1 MDFPVLLRNF
11 DEFFIKESSV
21 SKENGEEFMGKV
33 TIQSMAKELGL
44 SRNTVAM
51 ALKNDPKVA
60 AVTRERVLRIAK
72 KSGYLGETKYEEAI
86 QTRQE
91 RHYNILVLRTRDA
104 AVYWDRVVSGIS
116 EEASLK
122 NCQTR
127 VAVVTE
133 REEKEGILPLDLDE
147 KIDAIFCIK
156 MLLPEYMQ
164 KLANLGYCIFQL
176 DHYCNMEQPPMGDI
190 VRVDGARPVSLLTA
204 HLIEQGMTRIGF
216 LSEHSSTYESMH
228 DRYVG
233 FLTAMK
239 QAGIPLEADLVRP
252 DMESDR
258 FYYPENF
265 DEIVASYDTLPEA
278 IVCGNDMI
286 AKRLTESFRKIGM
299 RVPEDVALTGFDD
312 DEDRMLYPFLSTVHV
327 DTKWLGRR
335 MVHEFL
341 WRKEHPEAAKERI
354 LVSGEVVMR
363 RSSCKHS

>member
-1 MDFPVLLRNF
+1 
-11 DEFFIKESSV
+11 
-21 SKENGEEFMGKV
+21 MGKV

-51 ALKNDPKVA
+51 ALKDDPKVA
-60 AVTRERVLRIAK
+60 PVTRERVLRMAK
-72 KSGYLGETKYEEAI
+72 RNGYLGENVYVEEVRAP
-86 QTRQE
+86 QE
-91 RHYNILVLRTRDA
+91 KHYNIMVLRTRDA

-116 EEASLK
+116 EEASLN

-133 REEKEGILPLDLDE
+133 REEENGILPLGLNE
-147 KIDAIFCIK
+147 NIDAIFCIK
-156 MLLPEYMQ
+156 MLPPEYMQ
-164 KLANLGYCIFQL
+164 KLVNLGYRIFQL
-176 DHYCNMEQPPMGDI
+176 DHYCGIEQRPMGDI
-190 VRVDGARPVSLLTA
+190 VRVDGVQPVSLLTS
-204 HLIEQGMTRIGF
+204 HLIGQGMTRIGF

-233 FLTAMK
+233 FLAAME
-239 QAGIPLEADLVRP
+239 QAGIPLEEELVRP
-252 DMESDR
+252 NMESDH

-265 DEIVASYDTLPEA
+265 DKIVASYDTLPEA

-286 AKRLTESFRKIGM
+286 AKRLTEPFRKIGV

-312 DEDRMLYPFLSTVHV
+312 DEDRMLYPFFSTVHV

-341 WRKEHPEAAKERI
+341 WREEHPEAPKERI
-354 LVSGEVVMR
+354 LVSGEVVVR
-363 RSSCKHS
+363 RSSCKHQG

>member
-1 MDFPVLLRNF
+1 
-11 DEFFIKESSV
+11 
-21 SKENGEEFMGKV
+21 MGKV

-51 ALKNDPKVA
+51 ALKDDPKVA
-60 AVTRERVLRIAK
+60 PVTRERVLRMAK
-72 KSGYLGETKYEEAI
+72 RNGYLGENVYVEEVRAP
-86 QTRQE
+86 QE
-91 RHYNILVLRTRDA
+91 KHYNIMVLRTRDA

-116 EEASLK
+116 EEASLN

-133 REEKEGILPLDLDE
+133 REEENGILPLGLNE
-147 KIDAIFCIK
+147 NIDAIFCIK
-156 MLLPEYMQ
+156 MLPPEYMQ
-164 KLANLGYCIFQL
+164 KLVNLGYRIFQL
-176 DHYCNMEQPPMGDI
+176 DHYCGIEQRPMGDI
-190 VRVDGARPVSLLTA
+190 VRVDGVQPVSLLTS
-204 HLIEQGMTRIGF
+204 HLIGQGMTRIGF

-233 FLTAMK
+233 FLAAME
-239 QAGIPLEADLVRP
+239 QAGIPLDEELVRP
-252 DMESDR
+252 NMESDH

-265 DEIVASYDTLPEA
+265 DKIVASYDTLPEA

-286 AKRLTESFRKIGM
+286 AKRLTESFRKIGV

-312 DEDRMLYPFLSTVHV
+312 DEDRMLYPFFSTVHV

-341 WRKEHPEAAKERI
+341 WREERAPGSAERTDSRFGGGCGAPF
-354 LVSGEVVMR
+354 LVQAPGIER
-363 RSSCKHS
+363 NRKNRKK